1 MPDKSRRALLM
12 GLFGSALIGRAEAQ
26 QSAESFFKSRTINVV
41 VGYAPGGGYE
51 LYARFYAQ
59 YMPRYIPGNPSMVL
73 QFMPGAA
80 SLQAANYVFN
90 EAPRDGTTLG
100 VVTQTLMLEEAMGT
114 QGVRYKAADYDWIG
128 RMTAAVEVE
137 LISKRAQA
145 KTIEDVR
152 RYETI
157 CGGSGPA
164 SPSEGYPRLL
174 NAFGGTK
181 FKIISGYPG
190 AAEIRTA
197 LDSGEVDAMENSWGV
212 VARSKQEQLASG
224 DIKVDRAGRARR
236 RSPALP
242 DVPTAVEVGLTD
254 EGKAALAFYTS
265 SAAVGRSMLGPP
277 GIPADRLKTL
287 RDAFNAVQLDADFLN
302 EIKKSGAEYEP
313 ETGEYLQDLAKKIA
327 TTPPDIV
334 VRTAKALKPV

>member
-1 MPDKSRRALLM
+1 M
-12 GLFGSALIGRAEAQ
+12 GLAGSALVGRAEAQ
-26 QSAESFFKSRTINVV
+26 QSAESFFKGRTINVV

-90 EAPRDGTTLG
+90 EAPRDGTVLG

-190 AAEIRTA
+190 AAEIMTA
-197 LDSGEVDAMENSWGV
+197 LDRGEVEAMENSWGV
-212 VARSKQEQLASG
+212 VARSKREQLASG
-224 DIKVDRAGRARR
+224 DIKVIVQGALE

-242 DVPTAVEVGLTD
+242 DVPTVVEVGLTD

-277 GIPADRLKTL
+277 GIPADRLKAL
-287 RDAFNAVQLDADFLN
+287 RDAFNAVQHDADFLTD
-302 EIKKSGAEYEP
+302 IKKSGAEYEP

-334 VRTAKALKPV
+334 ARTAKALKPM